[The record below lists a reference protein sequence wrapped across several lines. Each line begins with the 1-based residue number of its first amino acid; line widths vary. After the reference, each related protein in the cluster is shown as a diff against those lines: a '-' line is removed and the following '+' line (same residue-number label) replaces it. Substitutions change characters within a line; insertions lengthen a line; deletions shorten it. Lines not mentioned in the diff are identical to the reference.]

1 MLSMGL
7 NIGLVSWIGGK
18 KAAMHPE
25 IRERIQGLREIAKT
39 LPRDQKRNL
48 RQTIRNNR
56 EKRQELMQVI
66 KTKREE
72 VNAVLT
78 QETVDKKALKA
89 KLEELRNAQL
99 QMMEMMHETSLTILP
114 EMPLEK
120 RKEFTEKRRGGFR

>member
-1 MLSMGL
+1 
-7 NIGLVSWIGGK
+7 
-18 KAAMHPE
+18 
-25 IRERIQGLREIAKT
+25 
-39 LPRDQKRNL
+39 
-48 RQTIRNNR
+48 
-56 EKRQELMQVI
+56 MQVI